1 LARFEVYVSPRS
13 SRPGPDGRHGGVPR
27 LRLSAPAS
35 EGRANA
41 EAERALSDLIG
52 VKVRL
57 VGGGRSRTKT
67 FEADIGREPL
77 SDRLG
82 AVFGEP

>member
-1 LARFEVYVSPRS
+1 MARFEVYVAPRS

-27 LRLSAPAS
+27 LRLSAPPA

-41 EAERALSDLIG
+41 EAERVLSALIG

-57 VGGGRSRTKT
+57 VGGGRARTKT
-67 FEADIGREPL
+67 FEADIERKAL
-77 SDRLG
+77 TDKLG
-82 AVFGEP
+82 TVFGEP